1 MSELSFSIVIP
12 CFNEAKGLR
21 ELIYQA
27 SKIAVKENGE
37 FVLVDNGS
45 TDSTLEM
52 LKTNLLPGISWVST
66 PINRGYGGGI
76 LFGLDSCNSN
86 VTGWTHADLQ
96 TPLDDIVKAIGALNG
111 EIGFVK
117 GRRRNRPLIDK
128 VFTSGMG
135 IFESLLFKTCV
146 WDINAQPTLFRKDFM
161 ATWVSPPLDFSLD
174 LYALLTATKAKVGV
188 KRVDVLFLPRKYGE
202 STWNTGLASRWKFI
216 RRTILYSFTLRRQ
229 VRSANSATPG

>member
-12 CFNEAKGLR
+12 CFNEAKGLG

-45 TDSTLEM
+45 TDATLEL
-52 LKTNLLPGISWVST
+52 LKSNLLPGIRWVST
-66 PINRGYGGGI
+66 PVNRGYGGGI

-86 VTGWTHADLQ
+86 VVGWTHADLQ
-96 TPLDDIVKAIGALNG
+96 TPLDDIVKAIEALKG
-111 EIGFVK
+111 ETGFVK

-135 IFESLLFKTCV
+135 IFESLLFKTWV
-146 WDINAQPTLFRKDFM
+146 WDINAQPTLFRTDFM

-202 STWNTGLASRWKFI
+202 STWNTGWVSRWKFI